1 MKTLHVLYSGLGGA
15 SSVVFSLLKENKKK
29 ILKNNDILFT
39 GNYLFKGYKDRAK
52 KTNNNYFF
60 IKTRKLLPWLYW
72 FKIFLFLC
80 KKKPD
85 LIFLHNFQFVPVLLY
100 KLIFWKKII
109 YIDHQSENFLKLKST
124 INIIISL
131 FFFNFI
137 VFVNKKKSLNF
148 KKKFN
153 FFKRKI
159 SHIPNSVDIDF
170 FRNSIK
176 DKNNKQFVIGM
187 AARLD
192 SGKRHEL
199 VIKTLNHPKLK
210 HFNIIF
216 LIVGRGANIDYLKAL
231 TKKEGLIN
239 KVIFN
244 GSLSENKMKL
254 WYKKLNLY
262 AHATN
267 GEGMS
272 ISILEAMSM
281 KIPVIGSNVDGVK
294 NLLNAKKNI
303 GMLFENSILDLA
315 KKIEFFYKS
324 SEVTK
329 TLFKEKQRKFIED
342 NYSSTIMFNN
352 YKKIILKIISK

>member
-1 MKTLHVLYSGLGGA
+1 
-15 SSVVFSLLKENKKK
+15 
-29 ILKNNDILFT
+29 
-39 GNYLFKGYKDRAK
+39 
-52 KTNNNYFF
+52 
-60 IKTRKLLPWLYW
+60 
-72 FKIFLFLC
+72 
-80 KKKPD
+80 
-85 LIFLHNFQFVPVLLY
+85 
-100 KLIFWKKII
+100 
-109 YIDHQSENFLKLKST
+109 
-124 INIIISL
+124 
-131 FFFNFI
+131 
-137 VFVNKKKSLNF
+137 
-148 KKKFN
+148 
-153 FFKRKI
+153 
-159 SHIPNSVDIDF
+159 
-170 FRNSIK
+170 
-176 DKNNKQFVIGM
+176 M

-210 HFNIIF
+210 IEQEIA
-216 LIVGRGANIDYLKAL
+216 LLEDEERSEYLEL
-231 TKKEGLIN
+231 MEMDEPVLN

-244 GSLSENKMKL
+244 GSLGENKMKL

-294 NLLNAKKNI
+294 NLFNAKKNI
-303 GMLFENSILDLA
+303 GMLFENSIHDLA

-342 NYSSTIMFNN
+342 N
-352 YKKIILKIISK
+352 LHQ